1 MIYQIDLVEKSYTA
15 LQENLIQGSY
25 RVSESNRMIAWLT
38 GDVDNSQE
46 LILLNLNTGRQTKI
60 EAGSGRC
67 IRPLGFMNED
77 LIYGLA
83 YRTDITKD
91 TMGNTLF
98 LMYDVKIQN
107 ESGDILKDYNKSGI
121 YVLEAQINGNQIDL
135 HRVSAD
141 GNGGYTA
148 VADDQIMNDLP
159 ETTQK
164 IRLRSLRQRIMKRLH
179 SLP

>member
-1 MIYQIDLVEKSYTA
+1 
-15 LQENLIQGSY
+15 
-25 RVSESNRMIAWLT
+25 
-38 GDVDNSQE
+38 
-46 LILLNLNTGRQTKI
+46 
-60 EAGSGRC
+60 
-67 IRPLGFMNED
+67 
-77 LIYGLA
+77 
-83 YRTDITKD
+83 
-91 TMGNTLF
+91 
-98 LMYDVKIQN
+98 MYDVKIQN